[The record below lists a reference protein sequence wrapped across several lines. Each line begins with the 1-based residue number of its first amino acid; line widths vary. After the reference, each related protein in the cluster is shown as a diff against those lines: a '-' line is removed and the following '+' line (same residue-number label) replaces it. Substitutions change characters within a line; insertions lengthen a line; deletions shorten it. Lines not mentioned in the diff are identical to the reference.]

1 MNGGSVG
8 TKIGFYQ
15 RLREHIPEEAARMIA
30 EEMPTESQ
38 LATKDDLLATK
49 DEIRHEVSTARQEVE
64 AAVHGVELSLERLR
78 ASMFRW
84 QLMFFVP
91 LWAGVYGTLVAILF
105 RGSP

>member
-1 MNGGSVG
+1 VD

-38 LATKDDLLATK
+38 LATKQD
-49 DEIRHEVSTARQEVE
+49 VE
-64 AAVHGVELSLERLR
+64 RTELRVVASVEQLR
-78 ASMFRW
+78 SSMFRW
-84 QLMFFVP
+84 MLLFFVP

-105 RGSP
+105 RGSL